1 LRCHNSWVGEGLTI
15 EHRRHFESESC
26 RHDYILPSF
35 ACSEDPPVPGQDGAG
50 SASAEGGETVASGD
64 AEGPL
69 PDGWVEAFD
78 AASGRPY
85 YVHLASS
92 TTTWERPAPEAGA
105 SSDGSSGGNKRAA
118 LSPEVAA
125 AWAQLAD
132 YLRLEATQKISAK
145 NKKFAGLRKFAEI
158 AARRKREA
166 AKKKAEE
173 DALEEAALA
182 AAQAAASK
190 PKRSLLS
197 LLETDAPK
205 VEKKDIEEFAEQSFE
220 LNRKGFF
227 GAKTTVDKVSFAKGR
242 LPSSVLY

>member
-1 LRCHNSWVGEGLTI
+1 MPGEEGSAAAYSG
-15 EHRRHFESESC
+15 E
-26 RHDYILPSF
+26 
-35 ACSEDPPVPGQDGAG
+35 AAADGGEAAAAG
-50 SASAEGGETVASGD
+50 SSEG
-64 AEGPL
+64 GPL

-78 AASGRPY
+78 AASGRAY

-92 TTTWERPAPEAGA
+92 TTTWDRPEPDPSSAAGGSAAGGGGGGHSKLTAA
-105 SSDGSSGGNKRAA
+105 S

-125 AWAQLAD
+125 AWASLAD
-132 YLRLEATQKISAK
+132 YLRLQATTKISAK

-173 DALEEAALA
+173 DALEEAALQ

-190 PKRSLLS
+190 PKRSMLS
-197 LLETDAPK
+197 LLDCEVPGP

-227 GAKTTVDKVSFAKGR
+227 GAKTTVEKVSC
-242 LPSSVLY
+242 VLQ